1 MRFRFVIPP
10 ANSLS
15 IFKHKPK
22 KTNSR
27 THYPKL
33 IYAIAPRR
41 SKDIQL
47 FTHHTHTRKFVYIL
61 IVCKQPTKH
70 TSFRGQRT
78 IRVDTIRK
86 GMEKEAT
93 SSKPLH
99 THRPHSFRRRQ
110 RASSEGQPSVLS
122 QLLGRSIE
130 HPTCLIYKCSPRTSG
145 GDAAATRKCRALLF
159 PQ

>member
-1 MRFRFVIPP
+1 MRSRLV
-10 ANSLS
+10 AQ
-15 IFKHKPK
+15 
-22 KTNSR
+22 KTYNYLL
-27 THYPKL
+27 T
-33 IYAIAPRR
+33 
-41 SKDIQL
+41 
-47 FTHHTHTRKFVYIL
+47 THTRKFVYIL

-159 PQ
+159 PQWWREGIQEIMVCPLPPGWEISKLKR